1 MDAVINAIVE
11 SLLIGL
17 GFLYKALWPILLG
30 VLITAAIE
38 TFVHE
43 EKMAEILGGRDP
55 FTAGKA
61 TAAGAISSACTFG
74 AVTIT
79 STLFKK
85 GASSESSFAFSFA
98 STNLVFELGILIYVL
113 LGPAFL
119 AAEIIGGFLLVTIM
133 YLLVR
138 LTLPERTFEEARRR
152 LRGEGEGED
161 GSDPSDDPFCEYP
174 GKPEHTLEHEG
185 VTYQFFSEP
194 CRQAYRKQIA
204 ALGESRK
211 RQLLSR
217 SGWYRIAVNYFNTMG
232 KIYKTVIWGF
242 VLAGFIVGLV
252 PRSWWSFLFLDSSSF
267 LGVLENA
274 TLGVLA
280 GVFSFIGSIG
290 NVPFAAALWFS
301 GVSFAGVIALIY
313 ADLIT
318 IPVLQLWRQFLGW
331 KATLYVFGIFFFTM
345 LASAVVMEYLFA
357 ALDLIPERPA
367 SVGQLKDILAPKL
380 DFTLVMTI
388 IMLVLTATL
397 YRLLRVD
404 TRKGVR
410 EKSG

>member
-1 MDAVINAIVE
+1 MEPVVNAIIE

-17 GFLYKALWPILLG
+17 GFFYKALWPILLG

-38 TFVHE
+38 TFVNQD
-43 EKMAEILGGRDP
+43 KMAEILGGQDLL
-55 FTAGKA
+55 TTGKA

-79 STLFKK
+79 NTLFKK
-85 GASSESSFAFSFA
+85 GASPVSSFAFSFA

-113 LGPAFL
+113 LGPALL
-119 AAEIIGGFLLVTIM
+119 AAEILGGFLLITIM

-138 LTLPERTFEEARRR
+138 LTLPQKTFEEARQR
-152 LRGEGEGED
+152 LRGEGEE
-161 GSDPSDDPFCEYP
+161 GSGPSDDPFCGYP
-174 GKPEHTLEHEG
+174 GNPDYSLEHGG

-194 CRQAYRKQIA
+194 CRQAFRQQIA
-204 ALGESRK
+204 AQGNWK
-211 RQLLSR
+211 RPLLR
-217 SGWYRIAVNYFNTMG
+217 RNGWYRLAVQYFNTMG

-242 VLAGFIVGLV
+242 LLAGFIVGLV
-252 PRSWWSFLFLDSSSF
+252 PRDWWTFLFLDSSSF

-274 TLGVLA
+274 TLGVIA

-318 IPVLQLWRQFLGW
+318 VPVLQLWRQFLGW
-331 KATLYVFGIFFFTM
+331 KGMLYVFAIFSFTM
-345 LASAVVMEYLFA
+345 LASAVAMEYLFEA
-357 ALDLIPERPA
+357 FNLIPERPA
-367 SVGQLKDILAPKL
+367 SVGQIKDFLAPKL
-380 DFTLVMTI
+380 DFTLIMTI
-388 IMLVLTATL
+388 VMLALTATL
-397 YRLLRVD
+397 YWLLRLD
-404 TRKGVR
+404 TRKGV
-410 EKSG
+410 EEEAH

>member
-1 MDAVINAIVE
+1 MDAVINAIIE

-17 GFLYKALWPILLG
+17 GFFYKALWPILLG

-38 TFVHE
+38 TFVNE
-43 EKMAEILGGRDP
+43 EKMAEILGGRDL
-55 FTAGKA
+55 FTTGKA

-79 STLFKK
+79 NTLFKK
-85 GASSESSFAFSFA
+85 GASSESSFAFAFA

-113 LGPAFL
+113 LGWPFL
-119 AAEIIGGFLLVTIM
+119 VAEILGGFLLIAIM

-152 LRGEGEGED
+152 LRGEDGEE
-161 GSDPSDDPFCEYP
+161 GSGPTDDPFCEYP
-174 GKPEHTLEHEG
+174 GNPDYTLEHQG
-185 VTYQFFSEP
+185 VTYRFFSEP
-194 CRQAYRKQIA
+194 CRQAYRHQIA
-204 ALGESRK
+204 AQGESRR
-211 RQLLSR
+211 RQILSR
-217 SGWYRIAVNYFNTMG
+217 SGWFRIAVQYFNTMG

-242 VLAGFIVGLV
+242 LLAGFIVGLV
-252 PRSWWSFLFLDSSSF
+252 PRDWWSMLFLDSSTF
-267 LGVLENA
+267 PGVLENA

-318 IPVLQLWRQFLGW
+318 VPVLQLWRQFLGW
-331 KATLYVFGIFFFTM
+331 KATLYVFGVFFITM
-345 LASAVVMEYLFA
+345 LTSAVAMEYLFE

-367 SVGQLKDILAPKL
+367 SVAKLLDILAPKL
-380 DFTLVMTI
+380 DFSLAMTI
-388 IMLVLTATL
+388 VTLAGTAILYWIM
-397 YRLLRVD
+397 RVD
-404 TRKGVR
+404 TRKGV
-410 EKSG
+410 EEETG

>member
-1 MDAVINAIVE
+1 MDAVINAIIE

-17 GFLYKALWPILLG
+17 GFFYKALWPILLG

-38 TFVHE
+38 TFVNE
-43 EKMAEILGGRDP
+43 EKMAEILGGRDL
-55 FTAGKA
+55 FTTGKA

-79 STLFKK
+79 NTLFKK
-85 GASSESSFAFSFA
+85 GASSESSFAFAFA

-113 LGPAFL
+113 LGWPFL
-119 AAEIIGGFLLVTIM
+119 VAEILGGFLLIAIM

-152 LRGEGEGED
+152 LRGEDGEE
-161 GSDPSDDPFCEYP
+161 GSGPTDDPFCEYP
-174 GKPEHTLEHEG
+174 GNPDYTLEHQG
-185 VTYQFFSEP
+185 VTYRFFSEP
-194 CRQAYRKQIA
+194 CRQAYRHQIA
-204 ALGESRK
+204 AQGESRR
-211 RQLLSR
+211 RQILSR
-217 SGWYRIAVNYFNTMG
+217 SGWFRIAVQYFNTMG

-242 VLAGFIVGLV
+242 LLAGFIVGLV
-252 PRSWWSFLFLDSSSF
+252 PRDWWSMLFLDSSTF
-267 LGVLENA
+267 PGVLENA

-318 IPVLQLWRQFLGW
+318 VPVLQLWRQFLGW
-331 KATLYVFGIFFFTM
+331 KATLYVFGVFFITM
-345 LASAVVMEYLFA
+345 LTSAVAMEYLFE

-367 SVGQLKDILAPKL
+367 SVAKLLDILAPKL
-380 DFTLVMTI
+380 DFSLAMTSVTLAGTAI
-388 IMLVLTATL
+388 LYWIM
-397 YRLLRVD
+397 RVD
-404 TRKGVR
+404 TRKGV
-410 EKSG
+410 EEETG

>member
-1 MDAVINAIVE
+1 MDAVVDAVIG

-17 GFLYKALWPILLG
+17 GFFYKALWPILLG
-30 VLITAAIE
+30 VLVTAAVE
-38 TFVHE
+38 TFVNE
-43 EKMAEILGGRDP
+43 EKMAEILGGRDL
-55 FTAGKA
+55 FTTGKA

-85 GASSESSFAFSFA
+85 GASTESSFAFSFA

-119 AAEIIGGFLLVTIM
+119 AAEIIGGFLLITIM

-152 LRGEGEGED
+152 LRGAGEGED
-161 GSDPSDDPFCEYP
+161 GSDPSDDPFCGYP
-174 GKPEHTLEHEG
+174 GKPEYTLEHGG

-194 CRQAYRKQIA
+194 CRQAYIHQVA
-204 ALGESRK
+204 AQGNRG

-242 VLAGFIVGLV
+242 LLAGFIVGLV

-267 LGVLENA
+267 FGVLENA

-331 KATLYVFGIFFFTM
+331 KATLYVFGVFFITM

-357 ALDLIPERPA
+357 ALDLIPDRPA
-367 SVGQLKDILAPKL
+367 SVGQILDILTPGL
-380 DFTLVMTI
+380 DFTFVMTI
-388 IMLVLTATL
+388 VMLLLTVTL
-397 YRLLRVD
+397 YRLMRMD
-404 TRKGVR
+404 TRKGV
-410 EKSG
+410 EENG

>member
-1 MDAVINAIVE
+1 MVNAIINAIAE

-17 GFLYKALWPILLG
+17 GFFYKALWPILFG

-38 TFVHE
+38 TFMNAK
-43 EKMAEILGGRDP
+43 KMAEILGGRDLI
-55 FTAGKA
+55 TTGKA

-79 STLFKK
+79 NTLFKK

-119 AAEIIGGFLLVTIM
+119 AAELLGGFLLIVIM

-138 LTLPERTFEEARRR
+138 LTLPEKTFEEARRR
-152 LRGEGEGED
+152 LRGEGEGEE
-161 GSDPSDDPFCEYP
+161 GSDPSDDPFCGYP
-174 GKPEHTLEHEG
+174 GNPDYTLEHEG

-194 CRQAYRKQIA
+194 CRQAYRQQIA
-204 ALGESRK
+204 AQRNWK

-242 VLAGFIVGLV
+242 LLAGFIVGLV
-252 PRSWWSFLFLDSSSF
+252 PTAAWRFLFLDSSSF

-318 IPVLQLWRQFLGW
+318 VPVLQLWRQFLGW
-331 KATLYVFGIFFFTM
+331 KGMLYVFAIFFVTM
-345 LASAVVMEYLFA
+345 TASAVAMEYLFEA
-357 ALDLIPERPA
+357 FDLIPERPA
-367 SVGQLKDILAPKL
+367 SVGQIKDFLAPKL
-380 DFTLVMTI
+380 DFTLIMTI
-388 IMLVLTATL
+388 VMLTLTATL
-397 YRLLRVD
+397 YWLMRVD
-404 TRKGVR
+404 TRKGA
-410 EKSG
+410 EEGTG

>member
-1 MDAVINAIVE
+1 MDVVVSAIVE

-17 GFLYKALWPILLG
+17 GFFYKALWPILLG

-38 TFVHE
+38 TFVNE
-43 EKMAEILGGRDP
+43 EKMAEILGGRDL
-55 FTAGKA
+55 FTTGKA

-74 AVTIT
+74 AGTIT
-79 STLFKK
+79 NTLFKK
-85 GASSESSFAFSFA
+85 GASSESAFAFSFA

-113 LGPAFL
+113 LGWPFL
-119 AAEIIGGFLLVTIM
+119 VAEILGGFLLIAIM

-138 LTLPERTFEEARRR
+138 LTLPEKTFEEARRR
-152 LRGEGEGED
+152 LRGGEEED
-161 GSDPSDDPFCEYP
+161 GSNPTDDPFCEYP
-174 GKPEHTLEHEG
+174 GNPDYTLEHEG

-194 CRQAYRKQIA
+194 CRQAYRHQIA
-204 ALGESRK
+204 AQGESRK

-242 VLAGFIVGLV
+242 LLAGFIVGLV
-252 PRSWWSFLFLDSSSF
+252 PGDWWSILFLDSSSF
-267 LGVLENA
+267 PGVLENA

-331 KATLYVFGIFFFTM
+331 KATLYVFGVFFVTM
-345 LASAVVMEYLFA
+345 LTSAVAMEYLFE
-357 ALDLIPERPA
+357 ALGLIPERPE
-367 SVGQLKDILAPKL
+367 SVAKLLDILAPKL
-380 DFTLVMTI
+380 DFSLVMTLI
-388 IMLVLTATL
+388 TLAGTAVLYWLMRA
-397 YRLLRVD
+397 D
-404 TRKGVR
+404 TRKGV
-410 EKSG
+410 EQEAD